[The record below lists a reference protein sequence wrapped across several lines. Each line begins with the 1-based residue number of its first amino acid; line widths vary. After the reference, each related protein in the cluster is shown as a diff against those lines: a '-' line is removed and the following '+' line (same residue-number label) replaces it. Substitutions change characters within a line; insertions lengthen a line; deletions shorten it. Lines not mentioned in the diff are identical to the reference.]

1 MNIRSWSLEQ
11 LAGQRLM
18 VGFDGLSLNDQ
29 LKQYIDT
36 FKVGGIIL
44 FSRNLDS
51 PQQIDFLCQEAQ
63 QFAASCGQPPLFIAL
78 DQEGGE
84 VARLKEPFTQFPGN
98 PHLKNEKDARHFAL
112 TTAYELLSIGINM
125 NMAPVL
131 DVAPKEI
138 NSIMA
143 GRAFGEDP
151 QWVSKMGAAVIE
163 HLQQSQIIAVAKHF
177 PGIGR
182 TTLDSH
188 LDLPRLDTSYEQ
200 LAAFDLVPF
209 QTAVANSVGGI
220 MLSHIVYPQLDDQWP
235 ASLSEPIAHDLL
247 RKKLGYRGLV
257 LTDDLDMGAIS
268 KYYDIETAIQQILS
282 ADIDVTLI
290 CHPGENIEI
299 AFNQI
304 KARFEAATDLPTLA
318 HTPVERILALKKDY
332 VGGRYFRAGT
342 GE

>member
-1 MNIRSWSLEQ
+1 MNLSAWSLEQ

-51 PQQIDFLCQEAQ
+51 PKQIDYLCRGAQ
-63 QFAASCGQPPLFIAL
+63 RFAARCGQPPLFIAL

-98 PHLKNEKDARHFAL
+98 PHLKDEGGARQFAR

-131 DVAPKEI
+131 DVAPSDI

-143 GRAFGEDP
+143 RRAFGDDP
-151 QWVSKMGAAVIE
+151 QWVAKMGVAVVE
-163 HLQQSQIIAVAKHF
+163 QLQQSQIISVAKHF

-188 LDLPRLDTSYEQ
+188 LDLPRLETTYEQ

-209 QTAVANSVGGI
+209 ESAMAHNVGGI
-220 MLSHIVYPQLDDQWP
+220 MLSHIVYPQLDPQWP
-235 ASLSEPIAHDLL
+235 ASLSTPIARDLL
-247 RKKLGYRGLV
+247 RQKLGYHGLV

-268 KYYDIETAIQQILS
+268 KYYNIQTAVQQILL
-282 ADIDVTLI
+282 AEIDITLI
-290 CHPGENIEI
+290 CHPGENIGA

-304 KARFEAATDLPTLA
+304 KEDIDASSDPHILA
-318 HTPVERILALKKDY
+318 HAPVERILALKKNY
-332 VGGRYFRAGT
+332 IGGNFFD
-342 GE
+342 